1 MKKIIYAYTFK
12 AYQTHSDVNYKNR
25 VKIGETNRDAVVRI
39 DEQDTTAVSEPPIIL
54 GQWTVE
60 TDIEHDLDDMI
71 REDLVDNYGFKVARL
86 DKQREWVIFPEGA
99 DVVDCVARAIDGLD
113 NVEEIVSFRQIKL
126 HEEQQAILDET
137 DTISKGTVVAAC
149 GVGKTFIELGIHEKF
164 LPSNK
169 EVNVVI
175 SSGIDLV
182 EQVVGEFVNH
192 TVVGLERG
200 SWKPVI
206 VHSGRFDKNDRKT
219 DGFIRSTDADE
230 IAAAIKSSKKPVCI
244 FTTYDSV
251 KEMAAG
257 IEKAGR
263 RVNVKI
269 MDEAHRAVTFGQT
282 KFSWAARLLGK
293 REYALTA
300 TPRFIKG

>member
-1 MKKIIYAYTFK
+1 MKKIIYAYTFEVN
-12 AYQTHSDVNYKNR
+12 QTHPDINYRNR
-25 VKIGETNRDAVVRI
+25 VKIGETNRDAVIRI
-39 DEQDTTAVSEPPIIL
+39 DEQDTTAVSEPPVIL
-54 GQWTVE
+54 GQWVVE
-60 TDIEHDLDDMI
+60 TDIEQDLDDLI
-71 REDLVDNYGFKVARL
+71 RERLVDNYGFKIARL

-99 DVVDCVARAIDGLD
+99 DVNEMIELAINDLE
-113 NVEEIVSFRQIKL
+113 NVEEVVAFRQIEL

-137 DTISKGTVVAAC
+137 DTITKGTVVAAC

-164 LPSNK
+164 LPGEN

-182 EQVVGEFVNH
+182 EQVVGEFTNN
-192 TVVGLERG
+192 TVLGLERH
-200 SWKPVI
+200 SWKPVV

-219 DGFIRSTDADE
+219 DGFIRTTDADE
-230 IAAAIKSSKKPVCI
+230 IARAIKSAKKPVCL

-251 KEMAAG
+251 REMAAG
-257 IEKAGR
+257 IEKAGFK
-263 RVNVKI
+263 VNVKI

-300 TPRFIKG
+300 TPRYIKD